1 MSEFPYFLPLLISSF
16 LWRWL
21 ERVLHGNTQ
30 HGEVWAWRETK
41 TREGVMGNVI
51 WEMRMFWARTKFW
64 SLPTLLRWWLRQGRE
79 EELCYGNLEVIC
91 DDNRSL
97 GILVGTEVSFDW
109 LEELM
114 RGKKVE
120 KACCVISRR
129 RLSLKDSEESWIWV
143 AEIVGARENICKTG
157 KNES

>member
-1 MSEFPYFLPLLISSF
+1 MKVARESNCMETPNMERSEPE
-16 LWRWL
+16 
-21 ERVLHGNTQ
+21 ERPKP
-30 HGEVWAWRETK
+30 EKEWWEMWY
-41 TREGVMGNVI
+41 E
-51 WEMRMFWARTKFW
+51 EMRMFWARTKFW